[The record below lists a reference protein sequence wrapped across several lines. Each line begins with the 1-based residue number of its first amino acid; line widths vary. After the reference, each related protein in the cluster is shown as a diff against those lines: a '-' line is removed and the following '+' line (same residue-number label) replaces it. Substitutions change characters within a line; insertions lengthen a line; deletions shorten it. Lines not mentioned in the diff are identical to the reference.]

1 MIPSSNFFTYLTATI
16 SYESIVFVHL
26 KNIEKDS
33 EVYNI
38 FCNFAI

>member
-1 MIPSSNFFTYLTATI
+1 MVRKTIGSSIYVKD
-16 SYESIVFVHL
+16 ESIVFVHL